1 MKYLK
6 NFKLFL
12 AVNIFVALIIG
23 TYWYLSSSSPAS
35 AVGGYP
41 DYTPPAGSPLANKQH
56 PRLFFT
62 SSDLPEIASRIKNYY
77 ASEWQSFV
85 NTMDGLYSTSPAS
98 KTTYDLYF
106 DTRNYAF
113 LCAIRNYDTGASF
126 AYSQS
131 QYCQQAVDHALTI
144 SDTCSDERHDFAEW
158 WRKGGCKMSAAIAYD
173 WTYNYISDGQRQQ
186 LANKLLALYDNE
198 ADRDIF
204 APYKS
209 DTTPFIS
216 NQHITHLHAVIFPAL
231 ALWGDPYVASDKAQ
245 TMLDHMA
252 DAWLTRV
259 LDISNTLFG
268 PDRDSGYNSLFS
280 SAQPEGTAYG
290 HSIFPALMYPLQAT
304 VTALGEDYFSTLP
317 FAREVPLFYYY
328 KMKPFAVDGN
338 FYYAAHDTGA
348 PGDVIYQVGC
358 TNKCEHVIPRLWRG
372 WAFYQRKSQPNLAGL
387 WAWLAS
393 QSPVKVDP
401 ANYKYADGV
410 RHYGLFNMFL
420 GGERGISAK
429 TPSQANLPLFKRIGD
444 WTVFKSSHDFTSSTY
459 LEVDSPIWYYAAA
472 HNKWAPSGLQLS
484 KFGTLIVKSG
494 NTKNGPY
501 CPRVKGTDQPAFGSI
516 TGPYRDDNMSLALQT
531 VRTGDQENS
540 NEITEGS
547 VNDVGDIEIFDSF
560 SGVDVFGYNYTR
572 VYAKDSSV
580 NEARQQVVYLRGSS
594 DTSNDEFIVEFN
606 RIVSTYS
613 NKKIL
618 HLTAEPQQISS
629 NIFAVT
635 NTYGGSHG
643 KVYITTVEPTGVEK
657 VIEGGGGK
665 EWLYADG
672 SSAYSSALSD
682 QCRNLSGY
690 YTLYLNSPQSNFV
703 TVYQPGD
710 ANTLTSP
717 TTVTKLSATGMSGV
731 QVGNKV
737 VLFNS
742 APAQP
747 LDSTGYTVSAS
758 GALTHILVGFAPNN
772 SYQVDVNG
780 SKQTVT
786 ASQGGVLYFTDNA
799 SGQRTIS
806 VGGGTPP
813 PADTTAPTV
822 DSFDVQ
828 PRTTENSVTVSW
840 QATDDQS
847 LNRVEVWRAPD
858 NQGQAGNWSKI
869 HTTYVSGTSHSGSY
883 VDTPAEG
890 SWWYGVHAVD
900 QAGNVGYEPAPISIT
915 KTAPANQP
923 PQAQISATPTAG
935 ILPLTVQFSASG
947 STDSDGTIVSYDW
960 DFGDG
965 QSGSGEVISHTY
977 QSAGNFTAILTVTD
991 DKGAIDT
998 DSVVIAVSASGSESG
1013 NGSGNDQGN
1022 GGSGSGTGSDSGNQG
1037 GSGSSGNSGSTGGSG
1052 SSGGGGSG
1060 KQSPP
1065 VNKPDLTSLLP
1076 TEIFIKV
1083 VEKKYVQIDWR
1094 PSSSPDFAY
1103 LNIYRSQ
1110 VAGQLGKLIFSQV
1123 VNGPVVDRGVEIG
1136 QRYFYTLRAVNK
1148 SGQESDNIYKGSGIE
1163 ISADAKVNVDTEER
1177 ERQISRIKE
1186 EAREIIEKRLDVLLQ
1201 KIGKRRNNEAENKA
1215 REVYL
1220 QKIKANKLS
1229 LDDQERVVLFIAY
1242 GTTDAL
1248 RLGEGERAGVL
1259 NSFQSAFGKL
1269 PQTEIDWEDVIKIS
1283 TGRWPAQTSAIAE
1296 ERAKKLFV
1304 QIYLRSPDMN
1314 NPHDNAA
1321 VTIMAYGLR
1330 PAQRNLNSEAAAIRI
1345 FRNIFGRVP
1354 SSAVDWDVVRAIA
1367 YSGAQR

>member
-1 MKYLK
+1 MKK
-6 NFKLFL
+6 IKLFL
-12 AVNIFVALIIG
+12 AANIFVILVVAG
-23 TYWYLSSSSPAS
+23 YWYLTNSIPAE

-62 SSDLPEIASRIKNYY
+62 NSDLPEIASRIKNYY
-77 ASEWQSFV
+77 LSEWQSFV
-85 NTMDGLYSTSPAS
+85 NTMDGLYNTAPAS

-113 LCAIRNYDTGASF
+113 LCAIRNYDTGATF

-131 QYCQQAVDHALTI
+131 QYCQQAVDHALAI

-173 WTYNYISDGQRQQ
+173 WTYNYISDSQRQQ

-204 APYKS
+204 VPYKS
-209 DTTPFIS
+209 DNTPFIS

-231 ALWGDPYVASDKAQ
+231 ALWGDPYVSSSKAQ
-245 TMLDHMA
+245 EMLDHMA

-268 PDRDSGYNSLFS
+268 PDRDSSYSNLFS

-304 VTALGEDYFSTLP
+304 VTALGEDYFSSLP

-372 WAFYQRKSQPNLAGL
+372 WAFYQRKSQPNLAGV

-393 QSPVKVDP
+393 QSPIKVDP
-401 ANYKYADGV
+401 NNYKYADGV

-501 CPRVKGTDQPAFGSI
+501 CPRVKPTGQPAFASI
-516 TGPYRDDNMSLALQT
+516 TGPYRDNNMSLALQS

-572 VYAKDSSV
+572 VYVKDSSV

-606 RIVSTYS
+606 RVVSSYP

-618 HLTAEPQQISS
+618 HVTAAPQQISD
-629 NIFAVT
+629 NTFAVT

-643 KVYITTVEPTGVEK
+643 RVYITTVEPAGVEK
-657 VIEGGGGK
+657 VIVGGAGK

-690 YTLYLNSPQSNFV
+690 YTLYLNSSQSNFI

-717 TTVTKLSATGMSGV
+717 ATVTKLSATGMSGV
-731 QVGNKV
+731 QVGGRV

-742 APAQP
+742 TPANP
-747 LDSTGYTVSAS
+747 LSSTGYTVSANGS
-758 GALTHILVGFAPNN
+758 LTHILVGFSPNN
-772 SYQVDVNG
+772 SYQVDING
-780 SKQTVT
+780 VKQTVT
-786 ASQGGVLYFTDNA
+786 ASQGGVLYFNDNA

-822 DSFDVQ
+822 NSFDVQ
-828 PRTTENSVTVSW
+828 PRTTNSSVTISW
-840 QATDDQS
+840 QVSDDQS

-858 NQGQAGNWSKI
+858 NQGQAGSWSKI
-869 HTTYVSGTSHSGSY
+869 YTTYVSGTSHSGSY
-883 VDTPAEG
+883 VDTPTEG
-890 SWWYGVHAVD
+890 TWWYGVHAID

-923 PQAQISATPTAG
+923 PQAQISATPTVG
-935 ILPLTVQFSASG
+935 ILPLTVQFSGSG
-947 STDSDGTIVSYDW
+947 STDSDGTIVSYSW

-965 QSGSGEVISHTY
+965 QSGSGETVSHTY
-977 QSAGNFTAILTVTD
+977 QSTGTFTAKLTVTD
-991 DKGAIDT
+991 DKGATDT
-998 DSVVIAVSASGSESG
+998 DSVVITVNASS
-1013 NGSGNDQGN
+1013 SGNDSGSGTGQGN
-1022 GGSGSGTGSDSGNQG
+1022 NSGGSGSGSGSQG
-1037 GSGSSGNSGSTGGSG
+1037 GGSGNSGSGNSGSGGGSG
-1052 SSGGGGSG
+1052 SSGGGGGSG
-1060 KQSPP
+1060 SGSQSPP
-1065 VNKPDLTSLLP
+1065 PNKSDLTSLLP
-1076 TEIFIKV
+1076 TEISIKV
-1083 VEKKYVQIDWR
+1083 VEKKYIQIDWR
-1094 PSSSPDFAY
+1094 PSTNPDFAY

-1123 VNGPVVDRGVEIG
+1123 INGPVIDREVEIG
-1136 QRYFYTLRAVNK
+1136 KRYFYTLRAVNK
-1148 SGQESDNIYKGSGIE
+1148 SGQESDNIYKGGGIK
-1163 ISADAKVNVDTEER
+1163 ISVDTEER
-1177 ERQISRIKE
+1177 ERQIVRIKE
-1186 EAREIIEKRLDVLLQ
+1186 EAREIIEKKIDNLLQ
-1201 KIGKRRNNEAENKA
+1201 KIGKFRNSDKEKQVKET
-1215 REVYL
+1215 YL
-1220 QKIKANKLS
+1220 PKIKADKLPP
-1229 LDDQERVVLFIAY
+1229 DDQDKVALFITY

-1248 RLGEGERAGVL
+1248 HLGEGERAGVL
-1259 NSFQSAFGKL
+1259 NSFQSAFGRL
-1269 PQTEIDWEDVIKIS
+1269 PQTEVDWEDVIKIS
-1283 TGRWPAQTSAIAE
+1283 TGRWPAQTSAAAE
-1296 ERAKKLFV
+1296 ERAKQLFV
-1304 QIYLRSPDMN
+1304 KIYLRSPNMN

-1330 PAQRNLNSEAAAIRI
+1330 PSQRNLASEAAAIKI
-1345 FRNIFGRVP
+1345 FRNIFKRTP
-1354 SSAVDWDVVRAIA
+1354 SSAVDWDAVRAIA